1 MGPAGALLNNNDP
14 AFSRDPLLPDK
25 FRNWGPSYT
34 STPFYFTINAV
45 YEIPGLGREAA
56 LQADGLGYRSLGPFR
71 TVPVAQRP
79 DGRDTYPHFRQYQL
93 YLLQRRQLLS
103 AVELDWHANEGYRA
117 VVTGNYNLSSIGQS
131 LSINPAASTT
141 ATSSG
146 SPSTPSYPLNGNPGN
161 QIINTAAFTIPFPC
175 SQYPAA
181 DPHYGVGE
189 NLSCLGN
196 AGSGQLLNIPGTRVS
211 NLDMTVTK
219 NFPLKHEGRN
229 LQFRAEMY
237 NLPNHTQFSGYNI
250 TPSYDWRNWL
260 AGRLVQ
266 TNASLNRMTGTLN
279 PRQMEMSL
287 RLVF

>member
-1 MGPAGALLNNNDP
+1 
-14 AFSRDPLLPDK
+14 
-25 FRNWGPSYT
+25 
-34 STPFYFTINAV
+34 
-45 YEIPGLGREAA
+45 
-56 LQADGLGYRSLGPFR
+56 LQ
-71 TVPVAQRP
+71 
-79 DGRDTYPHFRQYQL
+79 
-93 YLLQRRQLLS
+93 
-103 AVELDWHANEGYRA
+103 
-117 VVTGNYNLSSIGQS
+117 
-131 LSINPAASTT
+131 INPAAPT
-141 ATSSG
+141 AGTSSG
-146 SPSTPSYPLNGNPGN
+146 NPATSSYPLNGNPGN

-175 SQYPAA
+175 SQTAQA

-211 NLDMTVTK
+211 NLDMTITK

-237 NLPNHTQFSGYNI
+237 NVPNHTQFSSYNI

-260 AGRLVQ
+260 QGRLVQ